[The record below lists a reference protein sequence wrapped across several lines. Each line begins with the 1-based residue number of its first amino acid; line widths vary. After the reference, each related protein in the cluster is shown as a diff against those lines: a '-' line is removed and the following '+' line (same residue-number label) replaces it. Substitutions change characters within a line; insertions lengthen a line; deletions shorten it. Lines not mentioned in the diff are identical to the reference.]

1 MSHNTR
7 PGYAIKEF
15 NVASLS
21 SSSAQGVIIIAENKL
36 YNLLIYRATDNYLK
50 HVTRTKTT

>member
-50 HVTRTKTT
+50 HVTST